1 MPLEAR
7 TGILKQSELQDQPWL
22 KGGDINS
29 NSWHEEMWSYI
40 SEGMGSEK
48 GKELQPLFFSIK
60 LEQLFHVSTHH
71 AGLFK

>member
-7 TGILKQSELQDQPWL
+7 TGILKQSKLQDQPWL
-22 KGGDINS
+22 KGGDINCEVIFQRAWTQKRVKNCS
-29 NSWHEEMWSYI
+29 H
-40 SEGMGSEK
+40 
-48 GKELQPLFFSIK
+48 FFSIK